1 MLLDITMESPV
12 RDLKMLRLLEI
23 RQRFLLSQG
32 AVAPTV
38 LTV

>member
-1 MLLDITMESPV
+1 MLLDITNPV

>member
-1 MLLDITMESPV
+1 MLLDITNPV

-23 RQRFLLSQG
+23 RQRFLLNQG